1 MTSERQQRRAESS
14 ELLKGRAMTDDE
26 MLAALRG
33 PVAPLD
39 PGVTPDL
46 AAACQLARVYALG
59 IDRRDHDLVR
69 SVFAAD
75 AVVEGMV
82 GTSPIDEYLPRLLD
96 GVARY
101 AATMHN
107 ITNQY
112 GVVDGDVGVVL
123 SYAHCLHIEHEGSG
137 RPDLHVGVHYRD
149 EVRRE
154 AGGWVIAARRT
165 VPQWTR
171 GPLNL

>member
-1 MTSERQQRRAESS
+1 
-14 ELLKGRAMTDDE
+14 MTDDE
-26 MLAALRG
+26 MLAALGG

-39 PGVTPDL
+39 PAVAADL

-59 IDRRDHDLVR
+59 IDLRDQDLVR
-69 SVFAAD
+69 SAFADD
-75 AVVEGMV
+75 AVVDGMAGV
-82 GTSPIDEYLPRLLD
+82 SPIDDYLPRLLD

-112 GVVDGDVGVVL
+112 GVIDGDVGVVW
-123 SYAHCLHIEHEGSG
+123 SYAHCLHIEPEGSD

-149 EVRRE
+149 KVRRDG
-154 AGGWVIAARRT
+154 GGWVISMRKT

>member
-1 MTSERQQRRAESS
+1 
-14 ELLKGRAMTDDE
+14 

-33 PVAPLD
+33 PIAPLD
-39 PGVTPDL
+39 PGVAPDL
-46 AAACQLARVYALG
+46 VAACQLARVYALG
-59 IDRRDHDLVR
+59 IDRRDRGLVR

-75 AVVEGMV
+75 AVVEGMA
-82 GTSPIDEYLPRLLD
+82 GAAPIDDYLPRLLD

-112 GVVDGDVGVVL
+112 GTIDGDAGSVW
-123 SYAHCLHIEHEGSG
+123 SYAHCLHVEHEGSD
-137 RPDLHVGVHYRD
+137 RPDLHVGVVYQD
-149 EVRRE
+149 DVRRE
-154 AGGWVIAARRT
+154 GGGWVISSRRT
-165 VPQWTR
+165 VPKWTR

>member
-1 MTSERQQRRAESS
+1 VN
-14 ELLKGRAMTDDE
+14 DDE
-26 MLAALRG
+26 LLAALRG
-33 PVAPLD
+33 PIAPLD
-39 PGVTPDL
+39 AAVAPDL

-59 IDRRDHDLVR
+59 IDQRDQGLVR
-69 SVFAAD
+69 SVFAPD
-75 AVVEGMV
+75 AVVDGMA
-82 GTSPIDEYLPRLLD
+82 GTSPIDDYLPALFE

-112 GVVDGDVGVVL
+112 GVIDGDVGLVW
-123 SYAHCLHIEHEGSG
+123 SYGHCLHIEHESSD
-137 RPDLHVGVHYRD
+137 RPDLHVGVQYRD
-149 EVRRE
+149 KVRR
-154 AGGWVIAARRT
+154 ARDGWVISARRT

>member
-1 MTSERQQRRAESS
+1 
-14 ELLKGRAMTDDE
+14 MTDDE
-26 MLAALRG
+26 LLTAMRG
-33 PVAPLD
+33 PIAPLD
-39 PGVTPDL
+39 PAVAPDL

-59 IDRRDHDLVR
+59 IDQRDQGIVR
-69 SVFAAD
+69 SVFASD
-75 AVVEGMV
+75 AVVEGMA
-82 GTSPIDEYLPRLLD
+82 GTSPIDDYLPALFG

-112 GVVDGDVGVVL
+112 GVIDGDVGIVW
-123 SYAHCLHIEHEGSG
+123 SYGHCLHMERDGSD
-137 RPDLHVGVHYRD
+137 RPDLHVGVQYRD
-149 EVRRE
+149 RVRRYG
-154 AGGWVIAARRT
+154 GGWVISARKT

>member
-1 MTSERQQRRAESS
+1 
-14 ELLKGRAMTDDE
+14 MTDDE

-33 PVAPLD
+33 PIDPLAPTVA
-39 PGVTPDL
+39 PDL

-59 IDRRDHDLVR
+59 IDQRDQGLVR
-69 SVFAAD
+69 SVFAPD
-75 AVVEGMV
+75 AVVDGMA
-82 GTSPIDEYLPRLLD
+82 GTSPIDDYLPVLFE

-112 GVVDGDVGVVL
+112 GVIDGDAGAVW
-123 SYAHCLHIEHEGSG
+123 SYGHCLHIEPDGSD
-137 RPDLHVGVHYRD
+137 RPDLHVGVQYRD
-149 EVRRE
+149 KVRRDR
-154 AGGWVIAARRT
+154 GRWVIAARRT
-165 VPQWTR
+165 VPIWTR